1 MFVCTLLRV
10 TVILLYRGCFCLFLR
25 WLTLVCDIH
34 FDVPWLLLLIF
45 ILVRRSFNDYDNTF
59 DGCLFRNNGIG
70 VECGAANAYIR
81 NCRFEN
87 SSLYDINAG
96 WVYWLHSSVHRVV
109 SVGSEAFMRGTG
121 NGVSIMDCHV
131 DSWFGTRHNTLH
143 SHSLCLCTCLF
154 TCL

>member
-1 MFVCTLLRV
+1 MGTSQGHQATHCHSHSISNTLCSLLSLSSCFFVS
-10 TVILLYRGCFCLFLR
+10 FLR
-25 WLTLVCDIH
+25 WFTLVCYIRLV
-34 FDVPWLLLLIF
+34 VPWLLLLIF
-45 ILVRRSFNDYDNTF
+45 VLVRRSFNDYDNTF

-87 SSLYDINAG
+87 SSSYDINAG

-121 NGVSIMDCHV
+121 NGISIMDCHV
-131 DSWFGTRHNTLH
+131 DSWFGT
-143 SHSLCLCTCLF
+143 
-154 TCL
+154 